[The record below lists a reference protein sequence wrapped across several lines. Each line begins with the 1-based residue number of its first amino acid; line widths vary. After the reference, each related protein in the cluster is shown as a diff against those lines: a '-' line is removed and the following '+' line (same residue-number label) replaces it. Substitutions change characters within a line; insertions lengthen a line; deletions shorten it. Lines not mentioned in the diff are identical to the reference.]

1 MHSDGAGV
9 EYVPKNLYVKNKT
22 RPMIIAMVILVI
34 FLLLG
39 GVDKFL
45 LILLIAVGALVGNAV
60 NLLMT
65 ILICSHSILVTS
77 G

>member
-45 LILLIAVGALVGNAV
+45 LILLIAVGG
-60 NLLMT
+60 
-65 ILICSHSILVTS
+65 
-77 G
+77 